1 MYTNGEIAGG
11 CSKWGYRCRPEACG
25 CHGGPSCHNPFN
37 KIDLP
42 AIFGPE
48 PVVLTECFIAWVLK
62 QKEVRPEQVTAGFL
76 FGTAFLEAHELDYL
90 SDVIDCDAY
99 VEWRAKWDAASEQS
113 DEDETR
119 KKLQQEMN
127 RLAFSKNNG
136 GMMMYFSFCCG
147 DVWVQ
152 EDCTWHCRICGEC
165 NDWREWHCGKCN
177 KCTYGVSLPCEGCGG
192 VDYGYHEFGIMS
204 GGM

>member
-90 SDVIDCDAY
+90 DCDAY

-127 RLAFSKNNG
+127 RLAYSKNDE
-136 GMMMYFSFCCG
+136 MMMYFSFCRG